1 MRDIAFGQ
9 YYPTGSPIHRLD
21 PRAKLVF
28 SLLYMVFIFFAKS
41 YVAYLAIFTF
51 IVVVTLI
58 SKVPFRALLKSVKI
72 ILVLLIFTGLLNLF
86 MYRDGNILG
95 EWWIFRITDKGIDFS
110 IKIMLRLSF
119 LIVGTSMLTFT
130 TTPTEMTDGIEWLL
144 NPLKYI
150 KIPVHDIALTMSI
163 ALRFIPSL
171 MEETDKIIMAQ
182 KARGAAFD
190 TGKLHERAKSLIPIL
205 IPLFV
210 SALRRADELADALDA
225 RCYNATP
232 HRTKMKKLAFSYR
245 DAIAFLILAS
255 LICFIMVDAYYFTQF
270 VPVGH
275 IASGLDY
282 YVFSWISGLIA

>member
-21 PRAKLVF
+21 PRAKLIF
-28 SLLYMVFIFFAKS
+28 SLLYMIFIFFIKS
-41 YVAYLAIFTF
+41 YIVYFTTFTLIAIT
-51 IVVVTLI
+51 TLI
-58 SKVPFRALLKSVKI
+58 SRVPFRAVLKSIKVVLI
-72 ILVLLIFTGLLNLF
+72 LLIFTGMLNLF
-86 MYRDGNILG
+86 MYREGNVIA

-110 IKIMLRLSF
+110 IKIMLRLAF
-119 LIVGTSMLTFT
+119 LIIGTSMLTFT

-144 NPLKYI
+144 TPLKYI
-150 KIPVHDIALTMSI
+150 KVPVHDIALTMST
-163 ALRFIPSL
+163 ALRLIPSL

-190 TGKLHERAKSLIPIL
+190 TGKIHERAKSMIPIL

-210 SALRRADELADALDA
+210 SSLRRADELADALDA

-232 HRTKMKKLAFSYR
+232 HRTKMKKLSFSYR
-245 DAIAFLILAS
+245 DAIAFLVLAS
-255 LICFIMVDAYYFTQF
+255 LICFIMVDAYYFMT
-270 VPVGH
+270 PDTS

-282 YVFSWISGLIA
+282 YLVEWIKGLIAK